1 MNTANTTV
9 PPAQFVAHHF
19 DDAEQQFEAAR
30 LGMWIFLATEVMFFG
45 GMFTGYATCRFK
57 YPAAFAEGSS
67 HMQLLAGT
75 LNTAVLL
82 LSSFTMALAVRSV
95 QIDRRTTA
103 VRLLLA
109 TLLLGVV
116 FLGIKGYEY
125 ATKFAE
131 HHVPGPTFSLGESH
145 NPTVNPQ
152 HVELFFS
159 FYFLLTGFHALHM
172 LIGIVIVAVISTRVW
187 KGRYSAEYYTPPEVA
202 GLYWH
207 FVDIVWVFLFPL
219 LYLIH

>member
-1 MNTANTTV
+1 MSTANTH
-9 PPAQFVAHHF
+9 VAHHY
-19 DDAEQQFEAAR
+19 DDAEQQFDAAR

-45 GMFTGYATCRFK
+45 GMFTGYTTCRFM

-82 LSSFTMALAVRSV
+82 LSSLTMALAVRSV
-95 QIDRRTTA
+95 QVNRPAVA
-103 VRLLLA
+103 VRLLMV
-109 TLLLGVV
+109 TLVLGFV

-131 HHVPGPTFSLGESH
+131 HHVPGAAFSLGEAH
-145 NPTVNPQ
+145 NPAVNPQ
-152 HVELFFS
+152 HVELFFA

-172 LIGIVIVAVISTRVW
+172 LIGVTIVAIVAVQTWRGQFS
-187 KGRYSAEYYTPPEVA
+187 SAYFTPLEIT